1 MKRVVGLVV
10 MMAWLVP
17 VWLYGQGYLSFR
29 YEREQII
36 RSAKF
41 KIGPFRFYPTIRLR
55 DIGYDSNVYYQNKA
69 EGPTSDFTGTIS
81 PQVKVYFLFHNY
93 LILSLSENP
102 EYVYYFKQK
111 KERGWNNTLS
121 PEIKLLLLNR
131 FVLSGSYST
140 RNRRYRATPEFNVR
154 VSEHRQ
160 GYKGS
165 LFYESA
171 RSTSFGI
178 SVSSEEI
185 LYEDIRMG
193 AEELY
198 LSRWLNRK
206 EQEASLEF
214 YYRIFSESFFFLRGG
229 YKEYNFKHPLYH
241 WRDAYSYQAYA
252 GIRFPFLGRIRGAL
266 SLGYKQFV
274 PREKDKKGFSG
285 LVGNTGIDFRVSR
298 FFLRLRYNRDCY
310 FSYWSDNIIFIEN
323 RWGTGISFYL
333 TKFLRLDY
341 DFSYGEANY
350 PEVMF
355 LWLPDGSYEE
365 ILRKDIYHIHTAGFV
380 IRIIRN
386 TGIGLMVN
394 YWKRDSNYYW
404 ETRDRMFVGGFVTYE
419 F

>member
-1 MKRVVGLVV
+1 
-10 MMAWLVP
+10 
-17 VWLYGQGYLSFR
+17 
-29 YEREQII
+29 
-36 RSAKF
+36 
-41 KIGPFRFYPTIRLR
+41 
-55 DIGYDSNVYYQNKA
+55 
-69 EGPTSDFTGTIS
+69 
-81 PQVKVYFLFHNY
+81 
-93 LILSLSENP
+93 
-102 EYVYYFKQK
+102 
-111 KERGWNNTLS
+111 
-121 PEIKLLLLNR
+121 
-131 FVLSGSYST
+131 
-140 RNRRYRATPEFNVR
+140 
-154 VSEHRQ
+154 
-160 GYKGS
+160 
-165 LFYESA
+165 
-171 RSTSFGI
+171 
-178 SVSSEEI
+178 
-185 LYEDIRMG
+185 MG

-404 ETRDRMFVGGFVTYE
+404 ETRDRMFVGGYVTYE